1 MITEEASA
9 MSTHR
14 RTLTYL
20 LGIAA
25 AFGLLA
31 WAGCSCK
38 ESEKPKEEVVRVQG
52 APQPPQG
59 QVQAPAQAAAQ
70 PAAPQPRAASD
81 QPDHK
86 VGESLIQAPAD
97 YLRTVT
103 ISAPRQARKSLD
115 TSLIQ
120 NEVTQF
126 SAMEGR
132 YPKSL
137 DELVQWRGAPLPETP
152 GGYVYK
158 YDAAAGKLEVVPAQ

>member
-14 RTLTYL
+14 RTLTCL
-20 LGIAA
+20 LAVSA

-52 APQPPQG
+52 APQPQQG
-59 QVQAPAQAAAQ
+59 QVQAPAQ

-103 ISAPRQARKSLD
+103 ITAPRQARKSLD
-115 TSLIQ
+115 TSFTQ
-120 NEVTQF
+120 NEVNQF
-126 SAMEGR
+126 FAMEGR

-152 GGYVYK
+152 SGYVYK